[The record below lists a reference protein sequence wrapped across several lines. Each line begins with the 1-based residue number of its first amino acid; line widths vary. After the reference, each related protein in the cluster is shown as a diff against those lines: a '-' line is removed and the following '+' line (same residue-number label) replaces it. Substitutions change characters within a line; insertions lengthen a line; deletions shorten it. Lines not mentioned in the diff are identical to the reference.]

1 LEPGTGK
8 HLLYLQNRLLFE
20 PLMIPAMAKQLV
32 VFLLSFL
39 AFAPKVL
46 AQEGQGSLRIEYT
59 TSSLNYEDDTKERL
73 RSKSNSR
80 HVIEMPITF
89 LRLRD
94 KKAFEWISNSPKES
108 DQVAETVMQ
117 ISNHVNRGEN
127 GMTFGSD
134 IPVHQIQFTSH
145 EDVYNV
151 DPCDDNGGLFLQYTY
166 DFSGPVTDG
175 TIIDAVLSMAGDR
188 SGVRFRSQSRGGQI
202 NSRFPFQLRSV
213 EIGSDANGNCIH
225 IPKDEVSEYG
235 LNVNPPRTENRTD
248 VKEENRVYR
257 SEPAEIP
264 IAAFAKYLEDPSR
277 QHTFTASFSD
287 FSDDGLNVSDTKGTI
302 TLILGKSAEGEIV
315 VSMEGNYDTWY
326 PTLDA
331 NLSPSKLVIKA
342 ELSDP
347 KAEATKM
354 RLTLGDVSTFPGIAT
369 NYPVDGAS
377 SLDMFFSK
385 DQPAGLEWV
394 DSVTVVSKDKVRN
407 VTANITVRDYA
418 ANARLYAA
426 AVDQSYPSKEKYGDL
441 PFLQLPKDRD
451 VNQVAD
457 AWEAL
462 HGLSRKSATWDND
475 QFPTGQK
482 RQGDGY
488 TLFEEYRGFIVERNA
503 EYDGSESIVTGK
515 HIRTDPE
522 HKDLFVYDP
531 DQLVQQYY
539 EPSHA
544 TKLNIHYVTP
554 KSMRFSGVARDRQ
567 NRVINTNSPKSLT
580 YAPQYG
586 LYIVRWTAMIDDG
599 YTLGE
604 ASDLDPL
611 LRLEASIKKGEKLT
625 KEEEKEVNVGG
636 NYELKNNYV
645 VKVAANM
652 IQKVYGA
659 KNLDKMLKLCVTHE
673 IGHAIGMPHHERP
686 PERQKKKL
694 FPDWWPALDEEEK
707 PEDVPEESEGVL
719 DCAMR
724 YPARW
729 ESKHGLIRKQDRFCG
744 AETFKL
750 ADPKTGAFIEVPAH
764 NCFGQIDVKSDP

>member
-1 LEPGTGK
+1 
-8 HLLYLQNRLLFE
+8 
-20 PLMIPAMAKQLV
+20 MIPAMAKQLV

-39 AFAPKVL
+39 AFAPKLL

-59 TSSLNYEDDTKERL
+59 TTSLYYEDDTKERL

-94 KKAFEWISNSPKES
+94 KKAFEWIANSPKES

-166 DFSGPVTDG
+166 DFSGAVTDG

-213 EIGSDANGNCIH
+213 EIGSDDNGNCIH
-225 IPKDEVSEYG
+225 IPKDKVSEYG
-235 LNVNPPRTENRTD
+235 LNINPPQTENRTD

-257 SEPAEIP
+257 TEPAEIP

-287 FSDDGLNVSDTKGTI
+287 FSDDGSNVSDTKGTI

-315 VSMEGNYDTWY
+315 VSMEGNYDSWY

-331 NLSPSKLVIKA
+331 SLSPSKLVIKA

-354 RLTLGDVSTFPGIAT
+354 RLTLGDVSTYPGIAT

-394 DSVTVVSKDKVRN
+394 DSITVVSKDKVRN
-407 VTANITVRDYA
+407 VRANITVRDYA

-451 VNQVAD
+451 ANHVAD

-462 HGLSRKSATWDND
+462 HGLSKKSATWDND

-503 EYDGSESIVTGK
+503 EYDRSGSIVNGK
-515 HIRTDPE
+515 HIRTDPQ
-522 HKDLFVYDP
+522 HKDFFFYDK
-531 DQLVQQYY
+531 DGLLKDYVESY
-539 EPSHA
+539 EPY
-544 TKLNIHYVTP
+544 KLNVHYVTP
-554 KSMRFSGVARDRQ
+554 QSMRYTGAARNPKDR
-567 NRVINTNSPKSLT
+567 VVNTNTPRDLT
-580 YAPQYG
+580 YAPQYA
-586 LYIVRWTAMIDDG
+586 LVVVNWSRM
-599 YTLGE
+599 TLGAGQVYGE
-604 ASDLDPL
+604 AAYTGSV
-611 LRLEASIKKGEKLT
+611 T
-625 KEEEKEVNVGG
+625 
-636 NYELKNNYV
+636 
-645 VKVAANM
+645 AANQRFDQEM
-652 IQKVYGA
+652 NGDYSKVEDPEILWNPKNFYLVKISLDAIKSWA
-659 KNLDKMLKLCVTHE
+659 KNANDQQTAYRKYLESTIIHE
-673 IGHAIGMPHHERP
+673 VGHGLGIGHHA
-686 PERQKKKL
+686 
-694 FPDWWPALDEEEK
+694 DENGNETNI
-707 PEDVPEESEGVL
+707 DLMTGVMS
-719 DCAMR
+719 CAMR
-724 YPARW
+724 YSSPDEDR
-729 ESKHGLIRKQDRFCG
+729 HPDLLPQQVRFCTSD
-744 AETFKL
+744 ETYEFQPDRNSLDRVTRK
-750 ADPKTGAFIEVPAH
+750 AH